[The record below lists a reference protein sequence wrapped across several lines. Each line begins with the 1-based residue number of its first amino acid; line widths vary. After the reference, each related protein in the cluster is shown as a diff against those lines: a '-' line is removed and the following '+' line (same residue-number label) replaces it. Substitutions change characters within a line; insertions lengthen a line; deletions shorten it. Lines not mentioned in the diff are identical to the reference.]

1 MENKTSFK
9 SIMLT
14 YGLYLGIAAIVVS
27 VANYSFGNI
36 YKPHWIISTL
46 NFVLTIAFIVLGIK
60 LLKQQNNGFLRVG
73 EAIKLGV
80 GIALISGILGAIY
93 FVIFSNYIEPEFV
106 SKMGEFQEQI
116 LLDKFPDMDEALLEQ
131 QIEMSKKF
139 MTPSIMAGMA
149 IVGNVIVGFII
160 SLIAGLIMKK
170 EETQF

>member
-14 YGLYLGIAAIVVS
+14 YGLYSGIAAIIVT

-46 NFVLTIAFIVLGIK
+46 NFILMVAFIVLGIK
-60 LLKQQNNGFLRVG
+60 VLKQQNNGFLRLG

-93 FVIFSNYIEPEFV
+93 FIVFSNYIEPEFIT
-106 SKMGEFQEQI
+106 KMGEFQEQM
-116 LLDKFPDMDEALLEQ
+116 LYEKFPDMDEALIEQ

-139 MTPSIMAGMA
+139 MTPSMMAGMA
-149 IVGNVIVGFII
+149 IVGNVIFGLVI

>member
-14 YGLYLGIAAIVVS
+14 YGLYLGIAAIIVS

-36 YKPHWIISTL
+36 YKPHWII
-46 NFVLTIAFIVLGIK
+46 NVLSFLLMIVFIVLGIK
-60 LLKQQNNGFLRVG
+60 VLKTQNGGFLRLG

-80 GIALISGILGAIY
+80 GIALLSGILGAIY
-93 FVIFSNYIEPEFV
+93 FLVFSSYIEPEFTT
-106 SKMGEFQEQI
+106 KMGEFQEQMMYE
-116 LLDKFPDMDEALLEQ
+116 KFPDMDEAMIEKQ
-131 QIEMSKKF
+131 VEMSKKF
-139 MTPSIMAGMA
+139 MTPGIMAGMA
-149 IVGNVIVGFII
+149 IVGNVIFGLII